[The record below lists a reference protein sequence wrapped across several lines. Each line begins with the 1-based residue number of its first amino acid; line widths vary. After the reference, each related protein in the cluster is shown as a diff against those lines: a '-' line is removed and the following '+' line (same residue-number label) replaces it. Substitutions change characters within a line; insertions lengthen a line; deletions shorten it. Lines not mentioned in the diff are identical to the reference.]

1 MNKIYTLTVLL
12 CVAVSGYCQTWQI
25 TDDLSLKEVTAA
37 QTGFQQDFAK
47 IKQATD
53 NSKPEQAQMAIW
65 DFQRKYPE
73 MTAGKDWEAYVKAEL
88 TFAKRNWKKSSELF
102 TAFLDEYPV
111 SDFYSAALERQYE
124 IATAFLD
131 GQKRRAFGIFMIRAY
146 DDGEVMMEKI
156 AEKAGSSSVAHRALV
171 TLAESFEK
179 RNMFFDAYDVW
190 TQVALKWP
198 TGESGR
204 QSLLAMARCMHSAYQ
219 GPNFDGSPVKSA
231 EGYYGQYKLRYP
243 ELAQQQGIDE
253 QLANTF
259 EQIAYKQYMTAEY
272 YKKAMNTQSAA
283 IYYDHVLQNWPS
295 SSIAPAAAKELE
307 AIRSSAAVVKIKP
320 EDKNLLWRF
329 WHFFDF
335 NPIEK
340 G

>member
-1 MNKIYTLTVLL
+1 LNKICTLIALL
-12 CVAVSGYCQTWQI
+12 CAVSIGQSQTWQI
-25 TDDLSLKEVTAA
+25 TDDLSLKEVTKV
-37 QTGFQQDFAK
+37 QMGFQQDFGK

-53 NSKPEQAQMAIW
+53 NNKPDEAQMAIW

-73 MTAGKDWEAYVKAEL
+73 MTGGKDWQAYAVAEL

-102 TAFLDEYPV
+102 TAFLDEFPV
-111 SDFYSAALERQYE
+111 SQFYNAALEREYE
-124 IATAFLD
+124 IATAFLN
-131 GQKRRAFGIFMIRAY
+131 GQKRRAFKIFMIRAY

-156 AEKAGSSSVAHRALV
+156 AEKAGNSSIAHRALV

-179 RNMFFDAYDVW
+179 RYMYFDAYDVW

-198 TGESGR
+198 TGDSGK
-204 QSLLAMARCMHSAYQ
+204 QSLLAMARCMHSAYN
-219 GPNFDGSPVKSA
+219 GPDCDGSPVKSA

-243 ELAQQQGIDE
+243 ELAAEQGIDE
-253 QLANTF
+253 QITIAVD
-259 EQIAYKQYMTAEY
+259 QIAYKQYMTAEY
-272 YKKAMNTQSAA
+272 YKKTMNSQSAA
-283 IYYDHVLQNWPS
+283 IYYGYVNDTWPNTK
-295 SSIAPAAAKELE
+295 IAPMAAKELE
-307 AIRSSAAVVKIKP
+307 NIKNSTAVVRIKP

-335 NPIEK
+335 NPVEK